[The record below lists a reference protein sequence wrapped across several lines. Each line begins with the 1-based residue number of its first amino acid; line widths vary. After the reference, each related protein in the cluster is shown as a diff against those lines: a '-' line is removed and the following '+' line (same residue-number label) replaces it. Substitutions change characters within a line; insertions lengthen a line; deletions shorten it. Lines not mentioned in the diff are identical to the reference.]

1 MKNSEHQS
9 NIEEWEF
16 SEEEDIKTE
25 PSFTRQERRW
35 IALGALK
42 SALLIGAVYLIAA
55 ALLIWL
61 MLVVWT

>member
-1 MKNSEHQS
+1 MREPEEQRNP
-9 NIEEWEF
+9 EEWEF
-16 SEEEDIKTE
+16 LEEENRE
-25 PSFTRQERRW
+25 PELSLTRQERRW

-61 MLVVWT
+61 MLAIWT

>member
-1 MKNSEHQS
+1 MREPEEQRNP
-9 NIEEWEF
+9 EEWEF
-16 SEEEDIKTE
+16 LEEENRE
-25 PSFTRQERRW
+25 PELLLTRQERRW

-61 MLVVWT
+61 MLAIWT